1 MTAIKFYSIKNIS
14 NLHVGSGDNN
24 YGVIDNLV
32 QRDVNTNLPTIH
44 SSSLKGALKE
54 HFSSTEDNTEFIETV
69 FGKEDNKPGK
79 WKFLAAD
86 LLSRPLRSNM
96 IQYFN
101 ASSPEALSNFVTK
114 IENLGLANA
123 FPNFDK
129 LKELANMSVA
139 ENNPLVFNS
148 RFNNAVIEDLE
159 WRTTYNDFDVS
170 GLSTLLGEHLILI
183 NNNDFREVELPVIA
197 RNHLE
202 NGISENLWYEEV
214 VPYDSRFGFFI
225 IENDEVNSEEFMN
238 GIKKIIQIG
247 ANASIG
253 YGLCKIENQF

>member
-1 MTAIKFYSIKNIS
+1 MTVIKFYSIKNIS

-54 HFSSTEDNTEFIETV
+54 HFSSTGDTVFIETV

-79 WKFLAAD
+79 WKFLTAD

-101 ASSPEALSNFVTK
+101 ATSPEALSNFATK
-114 IENLGLANA
+114 IKNLGIATT
-123 FPNFDK
+123 FPNFNK
-129 LKELANMSVA
+129 LEELANISVA
-139 ENNPLVFNS
+139 ENNPLVFDR
-148 RFNNAVIEDLE
+148 RFNNAIIEDLE
-159 WRTTYNDFDVS
+159 WCATHNDFNVS
-170 GLSTLLGEHLILI
+170 SLKPLLGEHVVLV
-183 NNNDFREVELPVIA
+183 NSNDFRELELPVIA

-225 IENDEVNSEEFMN
+225 IENDNSYSEKFED
-238 GIKKIIQIG
+238 GIKRIIQIG